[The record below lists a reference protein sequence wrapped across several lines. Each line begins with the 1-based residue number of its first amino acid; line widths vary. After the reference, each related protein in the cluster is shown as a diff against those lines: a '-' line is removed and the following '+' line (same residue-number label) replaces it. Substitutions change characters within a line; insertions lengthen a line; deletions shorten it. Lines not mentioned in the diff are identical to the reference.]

1 LAIRKSSGGIA
12 EFMEGG
18 GGGGGG
24 GGSEVANAVI
34 LGLAILEGLKIGLVL
49 FVSLLVTSIIS
60 WALLSYYWYYRS
72 FHYHQGSCPLM
83 NMTLD
88 DNENYD
94 NTNNRIIWDMTK

>member
-1 LAIRKSSGGIA
+1 MLLAIRKSSGGIA

-49 FVSLLVTSIIS
+49 FVSLLVTGIMSC
-60 WALLSYYWYYRS
+60 ALLSYY
-72 FHYHQGSCPLM
+72 
-83 NMTLD
+83 
-88 DNENYD
+88 
-94 NTNNRIIWDMTK
+94 